1 MEPIVN
7 NLKVLATVLV
17 LASVSA
23 SFAADQTKP
32 IDTANMDTSV
42 KPGQDFYNYANGK
55 WATLNPIPSDESVW
69 GSFSEVADKSRRVLR
84 EIIEDAAK
92 QTHAPKGSAAQL
104 VGDFYAGYMN
114 EAQIEK
120 DGAHPLDEEFK
131 RINALASLND
141 LQDQFAHFQ
150 TIDINAPFAIGA
162 EQDDKASTEVI
173 VVLEQSGL
181 GMPDRDYYTQADAT
195 NQKFRDQYVAHVT
208 KMLVLLGDDPVAA
221 AKAAAAVLAIE
232 TELAKVSKTRVERRD
247 PEANYHKMSLQEL
260 AALTP
265 NLSWPRLYQGMGIVD
280 GRGVN
285 VGQPDFMKK
294 VDALV
299 KSVSL
304 EDWKT
309 YLRWHLIHSN
319 AGLLSK
325 AFVDEN
331 FDFNE
336 KILTGAAEQKPRW
349 KRGIRLVDHA
359 MGDAVG
365 QLYVVK
371 NFSPEAKAKAKQL
384 VENLRVELRERINKL
399 EWMSAET
406 KKQAHRKLD
415 AFAVKIGYPDHWR
428 DYSALT
434 IDRGPVV
441 LNYMRVQQ
449 FEFRRH
455 IAKLGKPV
463 DRNEWHMSAPTVNAY
478 YSQNMN
484 EIVFPAGI
492 LQPPFFD
499 ANADDAVNYG
509 GIGAVIGHE
518 MSHGFDDKGRKSD
531 ADGNLKDWWTPDDE
545 KAYNARA
552 TVVQKQFDDYVAID
566 DLHVN
571 GALTLGE
578 NIADLGGVTL
588 AYGALQKALE
598 GKPRPLIDGFTPEQ
612 RFFLSF
618 AQVWRVNT
626 RPQMAKMRLRL
637 DPHSP
642 GHFRCNGP
650 LSNLTEFMK
659 AFDIKEGEPMLRA
672 PADRVRIW

>member
-1 MEPIVN
+1 VIK
-7 NLKVLATVLV
+7 LKLLVLV
-17 LASVSA
+17 LLACAGLCFS
-23 SFAADQTKP
+23 ADQTKP

-42 KPGQDFYNYANGK
+42 KPGVDFYNYANGK
-55 WATLNPIPSDESVW
+55 WATLNPIPADESAW
-69 GSFSEVADKSRRVLR
+69 GSFSEVMDKSRRVLR
-84 EIIEDAAK
+84 EIIEDASK
-92 QTHAPKGSAAQL
+92 QTNATKGSAAQL
-104 VGDFYAGYMN
+104 VGDFYASYMN

-120 DGAHPLDEEFK
+120 DGAHPLDDEMK
-131 RINALASLND
+131 RINAMANAND
-141 LQDQFAHFQ
+141 LLDQFAHFQ
-150 TIDINAPFAIGA
+150 SIDINAPFAIGA
-162 EQDDKASTEVI
+162 EQDDKASTEII

-181 GMPDRDYYTQADAT
+181 GMPDRDYYTQTDET
-195 NQKFRDQYVAHVT
+195 SKKLREQYLAHVA
-208 KMLVLLGDDPVAA
+208 KVFVLLGDDTATA
-221 AKAAAAVLAIE
+221 AKEAAAVMAIE
-232 TELAKVSKTRVERRD
+232 TELANASVTRVQRRD
-247 PEANYHKMSLQEL
+247 PEANYHKMSLEAL
-260 AALTP
+260 ATLTP

-280 GRGVN
+280 NRGVN
-285 VGQPDFMKK
+285 VGQPDFFKK
-294 VDALV
+294 VDALT
-299 KSVSL
+299 KSVPL
-304 EDWKT
+304 ADWKT

-336 KILTGAAEQKPRW
+336 KILTGSAEQKPRW

-359 MGDAVG
+359 LGDAVG

-384 VENLRVELRERINKL
+384 VENLRIELGQRIDKL

-415 AFAVKIGYPDHWR
+415 AFAVKIGYPDRWR
-428 DYSALT
+428 DYAALT
-434 IDRGPVV
+434 IDRGPAV

-449 FEFRRH
+449 FEFRRN

-531 ADGNLKDWWTPDDE
+531 ADGNLKDWWTEADAT
-545 KAYNARA
+545 AYNARA
-552 TVVQKQFDDYVAID
+552 TVVQKQFDEYVAID

-612 RFFLSF
+612 RFFLAF
-618 AQVWRVNT
+618 AQVWRINT
-626 RPQMAKMRLRL
+626 RPQMAKMRLRI

-659 AFDIKEGEPMLRA
+659 AFDIKEGEPMLRPA
-672 PADRVRIW
+672 ADRVRIW